1 MKKFL
6 LSIFA
11 VLFAFAGVQ
20 AQEVTLDFTK
30 NTWGFPSGSS
40 KKTTSSKTYTS
51 GSYSIVL
58 AGGGYGNGH
67 YFNSDGYLMNGK
79 SGATLTLPAFDFAVS
94 KIEVVG
100 RSGAS
105 TSTAQNI
112 YVGTTAVSKAT
123 TGSVGTNTYEIN
135 EAYQAAG
142 NVYVLKISSKHNAQY
157 TKIKI
162 YKAAGSEDAE
172 KTVMPVINPAGGQ
185 ITADTEIAITSAT
198 EGAQIYYT
206 INGDEPTIAS
216 TLYSGA
222 FTLDAPATV
231 KAIAV
236 ADGLEVSAVAT
247 AEFTFPVVC
256 ENIAAFIAN
265 ADKDN
270 NATISGEVVVVAQRA
285 NYLFIEDESGKMI
298 VFGTLGK
305 TYNAGDRLTGIKG
318 RYTNFNGLHE
328 MYPDVA
334 SFGDAVVGDAV
345 VPVAITLSE
354 IEKTDLLTYV
364 KIYDVTVPEGE
375 GKSYTVTDATS
386 EATMYNTLGID
397 VPAGVATITGFIG
410 TYNTTR
416 QLMPLVIE
424 ITEQV
429 VDVAEPTF
437 TPESGETFDESLEVT
452 ITAENGLTVYYS
464 INGAEF
470 EEYSEPFVITTD
482 CEVSAYAVDTDGNE
496 SEVVSAKYTK
506 NDPVT
511 PPAEGEATEV
521 VDVLNREFTGIK
533 SGATNYASWSDK
545 KATSAAVYAGNS
557 AGSNDAIQLR
567 SNNSNSG
574 IVTTVSGGK
583 VKKISIDWNSNTT
596 ATRELWVYGKNT
608 AYTNPTELYNA
619 STDGDKLAEI
629 ACGTTEFI
637 IEGDYE
643 YIGLRSGSGAM
654 YIDEI
659 QITWAVEAEEPASAY
674 TLSVTAAG
682 YATLFLDF
690 AAAIPAEVEAY
701 TVTEV
706 NNGYVTL
713 TQVEGVLPANTGVIV
728 KAGEG
733 AYNFVSSA
741 AEVADVAGNKLLG
754 TVVDTNIEGEAYVL
768 GNVGGVGLYKAKM
781 TDGKWLNNANKAYLP
796 ASEVPTNVKSLSF
809 RFGEGTTAIENV
821 EVENEVKTIFDLTGR
836 RVEAIT
842 APGIYIINGKK
853 VLVK

>member
-11 VLFAFAGVQ
+11 LMLTVVSTN
-20 AQEVTLDFTK
+20 AQETAELSFANKAQRTVFNSNQQVWVQNGITLTNNKSKSTNAVADYANPARFYK
-30 NTWGFPSGSS
+30 SS
-40 KKTTSSKTYTS
+40 KITIDAPGNIDKIEFTCNS
-51 GSYSIVL
+51 GSYATALKTSIKNTEATVSVNGSVVTAIPVNTGTSFTIASL
-58 AGGGYGNGH
+58 TGGQVRMNSLKVYYTVAGGDEEDNQT
-67 YFNSDGYLMNGK
+67 
-79 SGATLTLPAFDFAVS
+79 AT
-94 KIEVVG
+94 
-100 RSGAS
+100 
-105 TSTAQNI
+105 
-112 YVGTTAVSKAT
+112 
-123 TGSVGTNTYEIN
+123 
-135 EAYQAAG
+135 
-142 NVYVLKISSKHNAQY
+142 
-157 TKIKI
+157 
-162 YKAAGSEDAE
+162 
-172 KTVMPVINPAGGQ
+172 PVITPNGGE
-185 ITADTEIAITSAT
+185 ITADTKITISCEN

-318 RYTNFNGLHE
+318 KYTNFNGLHE

-354 IEKTDLLTYV
+354 IAKTDLLTYV
-364 KIYDVTVPEGE
+364 TVSNVTVPAETNDDA
-375 GKSYTVTDATS
+375 GKSYTITDATG
-386 EATMYNTLGID
+386 EVTMYNTLSID
-397 VPAGVATITGFIG
+397 VPDGVATITGFVG
-410 TYNTTR
+410 TYKTTR

-424 ITEQV
+424 ITEQA

-567 SNNSNSG
+567 STTSKNSTIHAG
-574 IVTTVSGGK
+574 IVTTSLN
-583 VKKISIDWNSNTT
+583 SID
-596 ATRELWVYGKNT
+596 L
-608 AYTNPTELYNA
+608 
-619 STDGDKLAEI
+619 I
-629 ACGTTEFI
+629 FI
-637 IEGDYE
+637 
-643 YIGLRSGSGAM
+643 
-654 YIDEI
+654 
-659 QITWAVEAEEPASAY
+659 
-674 TLSVTAAG
+674 
-682 YATLFLDF
+682 
-690 AAAIPAEVEAY
+690 
-701 TVTEV
+701 
-706 NNGYVTL
+706 
-713 TQVEGVLPANTGVIV
+713 
-728 KAGEG
+728 
-733 AYNFVSSA
+733 
-741 AEVADVAGNKLLG
+741 
-754 TVVDTNIEGEAYVL
+754 
-768 GNVGGVGLYKAKM
+768 
-781 TDGKWLNNANKAYLP
+781 
-796 ASEVPTNVKSLSF
+796 SES
-809 RFGEGTTAIENV
+809 
-821 EVENEVKTIFDLTGR
+821 
-836 RVEAIT
+836 
-842 APGIYIINGKK
+842 
-853 VLVK
+853 